1 MYGEILR
8 TLLNRPVQSERD
20 VRFFAFRLV
29 AICFVLAMAADSA
42 MQLIA
47 FHGWLNLLRGWV
59 ITIVVIAVVAYPV
72 GYYLG
77 TTRLEH
83 HRTKAKLIE
92 QSLADSLTGLR
103 SRASLPIDYD
113 AAPEVDRILI
123 LVSLDRFKTVN
134 DRYGHVIGDRVLV
147 RAARLIAEELANL
160 GKIYRTDGT
169 EFTVLASHYT
179 LVEARAQVLSLLAR
193 FESTNFG
200 TLEKP
205 ICLTVSVG
213 IVEAPANTAFTQAF
227 SAVDAALE
235 SAKAAGR
242 SRVCLASEPATPG
255 MVEGDEVVWSA
266 DPPVE
271 MPHRA
276 KIGRP

>member
-20 VRFFAFRLV
+20 IRIFALRV
-29 AICFVLAMAADSA
+29 AAICFVLAMVADSA
-42 MQLIA
+42 MQLLA
-47 FHGWLNLLRGWV
+47 FHGWLNLLRGWA
-59 ITIVVIAVVAYPV
+59 ITVFVVAVVAYPIGV
-72 GYYLG
+72 YIG

-83 HRTKAKLIE
+83 HRTKTKLNE

-113 AAPEVDRILI
+113 ADPDAHRLLI

-134 DRYGHVIGDRVLV
+134 ERHGHVVGDRVLI

-160 GKIYRTDGT
+160 GRIYRTDGT
-169 EFTVLASHYT
+169 EFVVLAT
-179 LVEARAQVLSLLAR
+179 GCTVAEAKNQVLALLAR
-193 FESTNFG
+193 FESSNFG

-205 ICLTVSVG
+205 VSLTASAGIAEVST
-213 IVEAPANTAFTQAF
+213 ETTFTQAF
-227 SAVDAALE
+227 AAVDAALE

-242 SRVCLASEPATPG
+242 SRVSLASEPVAPG
-255 MVEGDEVVWSA
+255 LVEGDEVIWNS
-266 DPPVE
+266 DLPPL
-271 MPHRA
+271 PKRGRA
-276 KIGRP
+276 NRS